1 VRRALVILAL
11 LAASGI
17 AHADTAEDAKKVTD
31 DAMKRFAALESDRN
45 VMWKL
50 WDLID
55 SSAWDNVK
63 HSRDYVIERKGEID
77 KRVKAGEAVDAE
89 LKLDELKRD
98 VDEMDKEIAAYRSST
113 QGNLWKLYGGAALF
127 IVAVFGMSILRFL
140 RRRTGR

>member
-1 VRRALVILAL
+1 MIRILIALVVFT
-11 LAASGI
+11 SV
-17 AHADTAEDAKKVTD
+17 AHADTASDAKKVTD
-31 DAMKRFAALESDRN
+31 DAFKRFAALESDRGP
-45 VMWKL
+45 MWKA

-77 KRVKAGEAVDAE
+77 KRLKNGENVDAE

-98 VDEMDKEIAAYRSST
+98 VNELDQEIAAYRSST
-113 QGNLWKLYGGAALF
+113 GGNVWKLYGGAALF

-140 RRRTGR
+140 RSRVRR